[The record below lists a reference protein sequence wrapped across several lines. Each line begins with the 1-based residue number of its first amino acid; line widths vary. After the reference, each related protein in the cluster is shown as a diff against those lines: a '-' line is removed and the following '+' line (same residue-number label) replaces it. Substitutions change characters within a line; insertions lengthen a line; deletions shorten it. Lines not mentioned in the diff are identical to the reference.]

1 MKKYLIIIILV
12 ILFSVIV
19 YLIINKQNTKNKYN
33 INHNDNNITIN
44 YPSTNYP
51 KVNTIIKEYL
61 DTSINN
67 FKNITLDK
75 TKTTYYLIINY
86 KEYHYHNLI
95 SYIFFSESFTGG
107 AHPVHLIK
115 SFVYNINTNSFIT
128 INTLIKNNPN
138 ILNELS
144 NYTYHTLSNKKI
156 FQNQVVKDM
165 LKEGTLPT
173 TNNFKNILFTD
184 KGLIIYFERY
194 QIAPYYYGDYNIT
207 IPYKDLN
214 LKKVD

>member
-12 ILFSVIV
+12 ILFSVIF
-19 YLIINKQNTKNKYN
+19 YLIINKQNTKNKYS

-95 SYIFFSESFTGG
+95 SYIFFAESFTGG

-128 INTLIKNNPN
+128 INTLTKNNPN

-144 NYTYHTLSNKKI
+144 NYAYNTLSNKKI
-156 FQNQVVKDM
+156 FQNQVVNNM

>member
-1 MKKYLIIIILV
+1 MKKNLIIIFLVILLSTITYLIIK
-12 ILFSVIV
+12 
-19 YLIINKQNTKNKYN
+19 NKRNKYN

-44 YPSTNYP
+44 YPSTNYL

-86 KEYHYHNLI
+86 KEYHYQNLI

-107 AHPVHLIK
+107 AHPIHLIK
-115 SFVYNINTNSFIT
+115 SFIYNIDTNSFIT
-128 INTLIKNNPN
+128 INTLIKNNSN
-138 ILNELS
+138 ILKELS
-144 NYTYHTLSNKKI
+144 NYTSKTLSNKKI
-156 FQNQVVKDM
+156 FQNQVVNNM

-173 TNNFKNILFTD
+173 TDNFKNILFTD

-194 QIAPYYYGDYNIT
+194 QIAPYYYGDYNI
-207 IPYKDLN
+207 IVPYEDLSI
-214 LKKVD
+214 KY